1 MIKFDTD
8 IFFTKLRN
16 EMKEILNEHNN
27 ILNKNNSDEIIT
39 EEEASKYLKVSKR
52 TLLNKRKNGELP
64 KDTYFYVGKSARYKK
79 VKLINYFL
87 SIN

>member
-27 ILNKNNSDEIIT
+27 ILNKNNSDEVIT